1 MPKSC
6 AKFHPNRTACFRD
19 AIWPQPFKNPVLS
32 IISDSSIILQHLGFV
47 RKQLKINVA
56 ERYHLQTTQATS
68 SIYKEKDIFLDS
80 CVVCVVC
87 LCVYICVS
95 MCLFGCLCACLCVC
109 VCVSVR
115 IYNPYCLPS
124 CPSLRQLKTALGG
137 EETPPVLWSLVEKI
151 FRLDWARPW
160 VCVFSSV
167 FHIYGGVGGRR

>member
-1 MPKSC
+1 MKLIETP
-6 AKFHPNRTACFRD
+6 A
-19 AIWPQPFKNPVLS
+19 
-32 IISDSSIILQHLGFV
+32 IISDSSIILQHLNFV

-80 CVVCVVC
+80 CVSVLVCVSVYVCVVC
-87 LCVYICVS
+87 LCFYICVS

-137 EETPPVLWSLVEKI
+137 DKTPPVL
-151 FRLDWARPW
+151 
-160 VCVFSSV
+160 
-167 FHIYGGVGGRR
+167 